1 MFVCLY
7 VCMFVFETKV
17 GGMDDKG
24 NQAGVLHLSRSFDM
38 HISKHRHWHTKYSL
52 IYSRWQAYLQE
63 CKNL

>member
-7 VCMFVFETKV
+7 VCLRDQSG